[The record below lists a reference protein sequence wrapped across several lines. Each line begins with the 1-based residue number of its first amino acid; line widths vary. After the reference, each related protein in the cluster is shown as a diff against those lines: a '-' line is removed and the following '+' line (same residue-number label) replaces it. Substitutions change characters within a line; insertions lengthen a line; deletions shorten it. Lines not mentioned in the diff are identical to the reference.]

1 MLTEAERQNQYKGRE
16 AERRCL
22 LDALDYTHSWSAD
35 RTRQGDCL
43 YGEGYPNGIME
54 ATERYLSS
62 SICAVF
68 LAQPEDIF
76 GVNVLQN
83 LPGTD
88 RDKHPNWRRKLPVKL
103 EDFEQ
108 NPEFV
113 RAVEAIDRK

>member
-1 MLTEAERQNQYKGRE
+1 
-16 AERRCL
+16 
-22 LDALDYTHSWSAD
+22 
-35 RTRQGDCL
+35 
-43 YGEGYPNGIME
+43 ME

-62 SICAVF
+62 SACAVF

-108 NPEFV
+108 NDDFS
-113 RAVEAIDRK
+113 RAVAAIGRKLV

>member
-1 MLTEAERQNQYKGRE
+1 M
-16 AERRCL
+16 
-22 LDALDYTHSWSAD
+22 
-35 RTRQGDCL
+35 

-62 SICAVF
+62 SNCVVF

-76 GVNVLQN
+76 GVDVLQN

-88 RDKHPNWRRKLPVKL
+88 RDKHPNWRRKLPVNL

-108 NPEFV
+108 NEDFIRGV
-113 RAVEAIDRK
+113 RAIVETR